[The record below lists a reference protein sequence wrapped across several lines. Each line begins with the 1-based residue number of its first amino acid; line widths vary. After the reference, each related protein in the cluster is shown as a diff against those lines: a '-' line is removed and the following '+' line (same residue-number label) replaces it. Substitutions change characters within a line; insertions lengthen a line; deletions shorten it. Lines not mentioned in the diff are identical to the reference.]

1 MEVGRLGSKDV
12 RKYGYLRLSGK
23 AVENKIIRLFPSQKN
38 QLDSKFRTKFIKIFQ
53 YFLYPLDR
61 VPA

>member
-1 MEVGRLGSKDV
+1 MGMEVGGLGSKDV

-38 QLDSKFRTKFIKIFQ
+38 QLDSKFLPSQRDLEPRDLGHQ
-53 YFLYPLDR
+53 
-61 VPA
+61 